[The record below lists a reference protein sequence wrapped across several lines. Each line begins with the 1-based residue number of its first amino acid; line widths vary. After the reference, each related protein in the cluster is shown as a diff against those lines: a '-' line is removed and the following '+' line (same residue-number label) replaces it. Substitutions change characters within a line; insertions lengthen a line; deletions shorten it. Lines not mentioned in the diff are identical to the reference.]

1 VLFVLAGVERPAAG
15 DPVDRDEGAVEDDV
29 GMTCSFSVPDRLPV
43 LRRPVGGRLDDLV
56 DVPPCRRPAD
66 ADPGGQLVERLAFAQ
81 VDQHEEGFLARVG
94 LSPPRAGGLQVPADD
109 RGGEV
114 ERPG

>member
-1 VLFVLAGVERPAAG
+1 VFCVLAAVERPAAG

-29 GMTCSFSVPDRLPV
+29 GMTCSFSVPDRLPE
-43 LRRPVGGRLDDLV
+43 LRRPAGGRL
-56 DVPPCRRPAD
+56 PCRRPAD

-81 VDQHEEGFLARVG
+81 AGQHEEGFLARVG
-94 LSPPRAGGLQVPADD
+94 LPPPRAGGLQVPADD